1 MIREQRNTNKD
12 NKNKLSMINKRLL
25 TRGTEKHSQEKL
37 VDKLNTAKK
46 RKLNYGTGRRHLR
59 QKQNNKIYMTKRR
72 SVIRGTE
79 IHENQKRKDGKNKRK
94 LWKNMIGTSRQ
105 VKRKSVMKQYSKS
118 ARNDKI
124 SQRN

>member
-1 MIREQRNTNKD
+1 MQ
-12 NKNKLSMINKRLL
+12 
-25 TRGTEKHSQEKL
+25 
-37 VDKLNTAKK
+37 
-46 RKLNYGTGRRHLR
+46 
-59 QKQNNKIYMTKRR
+59 QKQNNKIYMTKRC